1 MSPAILMLAP
11 YFLTV
16 VLHSGAWP
24 FFGIT
29 QPEYLTGIYRD
40 LPQFIDMPLSW
51 LTLFASKFV
60 YLFGLRPSY
69 GDVSVSVFLLR
80 SMPGLIF
87 LPGFI
92 HLMMRGTT
100 SEKILVLSMLA
111 PVFAGPAQDR
121 YLLLL
126 QPILFYH
133 AWLFSRPLREHVSNQ
148 LTTSFPRL
156 FCKHTS

>member
-1 MSPAILMLAP
+1 MA
-11 YFLTV
+11 
-16 VLHSGAWP
+16 
-24 FFGIT
+24 
-29 QPEYLTGIYRD
+29 GIYRD

-60 YLFGLRPSY
+60 YVFGLRLSY
-69 GDVSVSVFLLR
+69 GDVSLSVFLLR

-100 SEKILVLSMLA
+100 SEKILVFSMLA

-121 YLLLL
+121 YLLSLQSLL
-126 QPILFYH
+126 LYH
-133 AWLFSRPLREHVSNQ
+133 AWLFSTPLRERVSNQ
-148 LTTSFPRL
+148 LTTAFPRL
-156 FCKHTS
+156 FRKHTS